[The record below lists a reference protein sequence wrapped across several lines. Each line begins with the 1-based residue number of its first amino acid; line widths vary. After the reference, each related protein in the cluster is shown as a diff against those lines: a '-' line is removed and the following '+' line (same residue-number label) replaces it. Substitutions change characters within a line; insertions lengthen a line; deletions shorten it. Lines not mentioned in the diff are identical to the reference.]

1 MRDATYVSNETKK
14 LMLSY
19 ATELERERKGELA
32 MMELRQAL
40 SEHAEKVRAHKAAML
55 NLTPEMAKQIAP
67 YIKIINN
74 PATRLEDRQ
83 SAARRCIDLIDRCTT
98 RKA

>member
-1 MRDATYVSNETKK
+1 M
-14 LMLSY
+14 
-19 ATELERERKGELA
+19 
-32 MMELRQAL
+32 
-40 SEHAEKVRAHKAAML
+40 RAHKAAIAL

-67 YIKIINN
+67 YIKIIINN

-98 RKA
+98 WKA

>member
-1 MRDATYVSNETKK
+1 MKIFVSNETKK
-14 LMLSY
+14 LMVSY

-40 SEHAEKVRAHKAAML
+40 SEHAEKVRAHKAALL

-67 YIKIINN
+67 YVRIIND

-83 SAARRCIDLIDRCTT
+83 SAAKRCIDLIDRCMTL
-98 RKA
+98 KA